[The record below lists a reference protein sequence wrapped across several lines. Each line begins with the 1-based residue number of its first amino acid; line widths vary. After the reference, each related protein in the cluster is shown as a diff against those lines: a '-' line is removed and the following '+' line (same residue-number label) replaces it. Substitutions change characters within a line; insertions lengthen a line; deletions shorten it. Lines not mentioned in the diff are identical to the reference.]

1 MTVTILP
8 VPSEEGKLSFHAVSG
23 GKSSLGRTPGEAL
36 DAISAQLSDEQ
47 VNTLV
52 VVQSF
57 HPDRYFS
64 AAQQRRL
71 TELMERWSLAGQQ
84 RGILPDSEQAELE
97 ALIEM
102 EVRAAGQRAAALADE
117 LRR

>member
-1 MTVTILP
+1 MTVAILP
-8 VPSEEGKLSFHAVSG
+8 VPGEEGELSFHAVSG
-23 GKSSLGRTPGEAL
+23 GKSSLGRTRGEAL

-47 VNTLV
+47 DGTLV

-57 HPDRYFS
+57 HSDRYFS
-64 AAQQRRL
+64 APQQRRL
-71 TELMERWSLAGQQ
+71 AELMGRWSHAGQQ
-84 RGILPDSEQAELE
+84 GEGLPDSEQAELE

-117 LRR
+117 LGR

>member
-8 VPSEEGKLSFHAVSG
+8 VPSEEGKFSFCAVSG
-23 GKSSLGRTPGEAL
+23 GKSSPGRTPGEAL

-47 VNTLV
+47 DGTLV

-57 HPDRYFS
+57 RPDRYFS

-71 TELMERWSLAGQQ
+71 AELMGRWSLAGQQ
-84 RGILPDSEQAELE
+84 GGRLTDSEQAELE

>member
-36 DAISAQLSDEQ
+36 DAISPQLSDEHG
-47 VNTLV
+47 TLV

-64 AAQQRRL
+64 APQQRRL
-71 TELMERWSLAGQQ
+71 AELMGRWSRAGQES
-84 RGILPDSEQAELE
+84 GGLPHSEQAELDT
-97 ALIEM
+97 LIEM

-117 LRR
+117 LGR

>member
-8 VPSEEGKLSFHAVSG
+8 VPGEEGQLSFHAVSG
-23 GKSSLGRTPGEAL
+23 GKSSLGRTRGEAL
-36 DAISAQLSDEQ
+36 DAISAQLADEQ
-47 VNTLV
+47 DGTLV

-57 HPDRYFS
+57 KPDRCFS
-64 AAQQRRL
+64 AEQQRRL
-71 TELMERWSLAGQQ
+71 AELLECRSMAVQQ
-84 RGILPDSEQAELE
+84 GRALPDSEQAELE
-97 ALIEM
+97 ALIET